1 MERVIKIDINSEEH
15 LLEKYDTSIVNHQ
28 LIEYII
34 KKSLYF
40 DKEDTIK
47 IVINN
52 KCNTNVFIR
61 EKIIEGLQLEY
72 SLKIKEHYR
81 NNLIQ
86 FLLLLLG
93 ITFLFFSTFFGEE
106 LIWKEVMVIGGW
118 VPIWEMVRIELFDE
132 SKIRRRK
139 RLITKIIKSEFEIE
153 INNKN
158 YVK

>member
-61 EKIIEGLQLEY
+61 EKIIEGLKLEY

-93 ITFLFFSTFFGEE
+93 ITFLFFSTFFGEK

-132 SKIRRRK
+132 SKIRRIK
-139 RLITKIIKSEFEIE
+139 KLIIKLIKSEFEIE
-153 INNKN
+153 NNK
-158 YVK
+158 

>member
-1 MERVIKIDINSEEH
+1 MEQQIKIDLNKEED
-15 LLEKYDTSIVNHQ
+15 LIEKYDNNLVNHQ
-28 LIEYII
+28 LIEYIL
-34 KKSLYF
+34 KKSFYIN
-40 DKEDTIK
+40 KEEPIK

-52 KCNTNVFIR
+52 KINTNIFIR

-93 ITFLFFSTFFGEE
+93 ITFLFLSSFFGEDV
-106 LIWKEVMVIGGW
+106 IWKEVMVIGGW

-132 SKIRRRK
+132 SKIRKTK
-139 RLITKIIKSEFEIE
+139 RLIKKLIKSEFEIE
-153 INNKN
+153 NK
-158 YVK
+158 